1 MSYNQNEGQIYSFSI
16 QVFFSFLSFPSIFNF
31 PPFRIH
37 NLKPYGYGTTPLLVW
52 HLLVLERLFLAP
64 WFMSASFS
72 FTAGSNSGEQLQ
84 LKAKWKRI
92 TILTILPWVLNIFFS
107 YACPTCPRR
116 SAGAVGNLKAVKVL
130 WLHQLSCRTMPRI
143 RGHYWLNSG

>member
-16 QVFFSFLSFPSIFNF
+16 QVFLSFLSFPSIFNF

-84 LKAKWKRI
+84 LRAKWKRI
-92 TILTILPWVLNIFFS
+92 TILTILPWVLNIFF
-107 YACPTCPRR
+107 YHTR
-116 SAGAVGNLKAVKVL
+116 VL
-130 WLHQLSCRTMPRI
+130 RVRGDQLEPWVTWRPVRFCDGISLVAAPCHVYVATT
-143 RGHYWLNSG
+143 G